1 MATTFTKQRL
11 KAVLTSVSDRVLE
24 QPWSNPLLFAIAGGL
39 AAVIVFGAKREHPLT
54 AAAVG
59 LLVAGAALAVGAAIG
74 FLFAIP
80 RAVQEPAERRGALAQ
95 FETPYQVN
103 TNLEQISDWLTK
115 IVVGLGL
122 VEITKIPAA
131 FTSLA
136 VFVATAFGEP
146 AVPPSVA
153 GVIISYFAVGGFLVF
168 YIWTRL
174 LLTYEFTRA
183 DRAARQS
190 PEFYEGLIEALLYQ
204 PPPRGYETAL
214 EVGEEFLKRFGEG
227 NWRVWRALACA
238 HGQKYSYL
246 KADDKTAQ
254 PELDL
259 AREQALKAVKRVLAL
274 NPGETDSMRT
284 LWDPKRVTP
293 EENDLEV
300 FYNDDPTGEFK
311 KLLGEPGGTT

>member
-1 MATTFTKQRL
+1 M
-11 KAVLTSVSDRVLE
+11 
-24 QPWSNPLLFAIAGGL
+24 FAIAGGV
-39 AAVIVFGAKREHPLT
+39 AAVIAFGAQRDQPVT
-54 AAAVG
+54 AVAVG

-80 RAVQEPAERRGALAQ
+80 RAVQDPAQGRGALGQ
-95 FETPYQVN
+95 FESPYQVN

-122 VEITKIPAA
+122 VEITKLPAA
-131 FTSLA
+131 FGGLA
-136 VFVATAFGEP
+136 EFVATAFGQP

-153 GVIISYFAVGGFLVF
+153 GVILAYFSVGGFLVF

-204 PPPRGYETAL
+204 PPPNGYETAI
-214 EVGEEFLKRFGEG
+214 EMSDEFAKRYGEG
-227 NWRVWRALACA
+227 NWRVWRSVACA
-238 HGQKYSYL
+238 YGQKYYYL
-246 KADDKTAQ
+246 KADEKTAQ
-254 PELDL
+254 TELDL

-274 NPGETDSMRT
+274 SPDEIDSIRT
-284 LWDPKRVTP
+284 LWDPHRTTP
-293 EENDLEV
+293 QENDLEV
-300 FYNDDPTGEFK
+300 FYHDDPTGEFH
-311 KLLGEPGGTT
+311 KLLGPAGAADVVAATAEPAAAPPAAGPAAGTPA